1 MAQIV
6 TLTDAELENVLQG
19 NRPVLLLIAADDIR
33 SDFNTAFK
41 QASDEHTDIVFARI
55 NPQENPQAAER
66 FGVSSKAVL
75 VGWASGEVI
84 VRRVRPWGTDVP
96 LAIEMLQKQT
106 PQTTVPAEPPAAVAA
121 ETHTNEQAKEQK
133 IVDTHPVNVTDAT
146 FQTEVIDHELPV
158 VVDFWAE
165 WCGPCRMVAPI
176 LEKLAGEYAGKIR
189 IAKVDVDANPQL
201 AQAFQV
207 MSIPTIMMFKE
218 RNIVFNQPG
227 ALPEAAL
234 RDLFDQLVALEI
246 PKEEATEG
254 TSDDA

>member
-6 TLTDAELENVLQG
+6 TLTDAELDAVLQG

-41 QASDEHTDIVFARI
+41 QASDQHPNIIFARI
-55 NPQENPQAAER
+55 NPQENPQTAER

-75 VGWASGEVI
+75 VGWANGEVI
-84 VRRVRPWGTDVP
+84 TRRVRPWGTDVP
-96 LAIEMLQKQT
+96 LAIELLQAQ
-106 PQTTVPAEPPAAVAA
+106 PQPTVPAQTPPPAAA
-121 ETHTNEQAKEQK
+121 ETSKQTQAKEQK
-133 IVDTHPVNVTDAT
+133 IVDTQPVNVTDAD
-146 FQTEVIDHELPV
+146 FQAEVIDYHLPV

-176 LEKLAGEYAGKIR
+176 LDKLAGEYAGKLR

-227 ALPEAAL
+227 ALPEAAM

-246 PKEEATEG
+246 PAEAAENSG
-254 TSDDA
+254 DDA